1 MKRINKKGQVAN
13 VFQQL
18 PTIAIV
24 LGIAVVVFVV
34 MVQVVQSVQ
43 DTQTAG
49 TAAFNF
55 SAEGLTLFTNIGA
68 QFGLLG
74 TITILGIIVAVLVG
88 LFGGFVGGRR

>member
-1 MKRINKKGQVAN
+1 MKKKGQIAG

-34 MVQVVQSVQ
+34 MTNVVSSVQ
-43 DTQTAG
+43 GTQT
-49 TAAFNF
+49 TNSAAYNF
-55 SAEGLTLFTNIGA
+55 SGQGLTLFSNIGS

-88 LFGGFVGGRR
+88 LFGGFTRQ